1 MNSFVSETFK
11 DGEWLSTFRHSESIK
26 DIVADLSNDNF
37 LVLIR
42 LASSALKHLHTSTK
56 TIQYKEALEKE
67 ITLHTQRLQ
76 QTAKETYDSLAFEK
90 ESAENKHSLEIVRLR
105 ATIEELQIQ
114 NKSIKE
120 QFADIQIASEKT
132 FRSSLDTLKA
142 EKDEQYSKEIARL
155 REDTKERI
163 SELQKIY
170 NEIDLRI
177 KKESAVS
184 SEIGKK
190 GERDFETLA
199 GEYTEWGTLINTS
212 KIPHNADWAC
222 IIRNCNTLFE
232 IKNYTS
238 DIPLREITKFEDDIK
253 LHGDVHFGAFISM
266 NTPLQGKRFDKM
278 ITIDWT
284 TTSQM
289 LVYISCF
296 HKQDMPAMFMF
307 LDMCA
312 DIAYKCYR
320 IVNDRPDDSESC
332 LRLQGKI
339 KQIQCLVEKEI
350 LNMTTWIRDLKGDHQ
365 LAIDL
370 LTKQHTMNLS
380 KISHMKTSLIDMI
393 EILGSDTS
401 ESGINGSVSNE
412 LVPEV
417 IIEAKPEPKKK
428 RNTKAP
434 NS

>member
-11 DGEWLSTFRHSESIK
+11 DGEWSSTFRHSESIK
-26 DIVADLSNDNF
+26 DIVCDLSNDNF
-37 LVLIR
+37 LVLMR
-42 LASSALKHLHTSTK
+42 LASSALTHLHTSTK

-67 ITLHTQRLQ
+67 ISLHTSRLQ
-76 QTAKETYDSLAFEK
+76 SLAKEKYESLAFEK
-90 ESAENKHSLEIVRLR
+90 QAAENKHSLESLRLR
-105 ATIEELQIQ
+105 ATIEELEIQ

-120 QFADIQIASEKT
+120 QFADIQLASEKI
-132 FRSSLDTLKA
+132 FRTSLDALKA
-142 EKDEQYSKEIARL
+142 EKDEQYSKEIARI
-155 REDTKERI
+155 REDAKERI

-170 NEIDLRI
+170 SDIDQRI

-199 GEYTEWGTLINTS
+199 GEYTQWGALVNTS
-212 KIPHNADWAC
+212 KIPHNADWGC
-222 IIRNCNTLFE
+222 MIRNCNTLFE

-253 LHGDVHFGAFISM
+253 SHGDVHFGAFISM
-266 NTPLQGKRFDKM
+266 NTPLQGKRFDKT

-284 TTSQM
+284 NTSQM

-296 HKQDMPAMFMF
+296 NQQDIAAMFIF

-320 IVNDRPDDSESC
+320 LVNDKPDDSESC
-332 LRLQGKI
+332 LRLQSKI

-350 LNMTTWIRDLKGDHQ
+350 VNMTAWIRDLKGDHQ

-370 LTKQHTMNLS
+370 LTKQHTINLS
-380 KISHMKTSLIDMI
+380 KISHMKTSLVDMI
-393 EILGSDTS
+393 DILGGEEPNPVPSPT
-401 ESGINGSVSNE
+401 E
-412 LVPEV
+412 VPERV
-417 IIEAKPEPKKK
+417 LPPKNEPKKK
-428 RNTKAP
+428 KA
-434 NS
+434 NKAN